1 MCSWQGHAE
10 DLANHFCIPG
20 VKFQP
25 SPFGPVP
32 INVVQNQEPK
42 ATNFTTEAI
51 LWWGPG
57 GKVCTSN
64 AVACKNC
71 GHLWEPD
78 FNESCPWCEIR
89 ESAECE
95 MWTSSTMVDGKSV
108 ECADPE
114 CPPECKKECIPV
126 PNPKA
131 TDSAHKIPLD
141 LCPGS
146 AIVAIASVIAQ
157 GHKKPGREIYNWRE
171 KPISYRQYH
180 AAVLRHLAKYLD
192 GEEHDTELSELT
204 KCDESGN
211 TIEGAEGYKISHLDA
226 AISSLAILIDAREC
240 GTLLDDRPGKGG
252 AAKYLNRITKDPKK

>member
-1 MCSWQGHAE
+1 MLTTGLTHCLKCAWSGTAE
-10 DLANHFCIPG
+10 GLKHHFCMPSVVFQSIPG
-20 VKFQP
+20 NEGWALP
-25 SPFGPVP
+25 
-32 INVVQNQEPK
+32 
-42 ATNFTTEAI
+42 
-51 LWWGPG
+51 
-57 GKVCTSN
+57 VCTGN
-64 AVACKNC
+64 AVTCKDC
-71 GHLWEPD
+71 SQLWEPD
-78 FNESCPWCEIR
+78 FNEVCPWCKIKN
-89 ESAECE
+89 SAEYE

-114 CPPECKKECIPV
+114 CTST
-126 PNPKA
+126 NPKA
-131 TDSAHKIPLD
+131 HDSSHKIPLD

-211 TIEGAEGYKISHLDA
+211 IIEGAEGYKISHLDA
-226 AISSLAILIDAREC
+226 AISSMAILIDAREC